1 MPQGA
6 WRLGGKANSYKKET
20 MFYFCLCVCEQTGKW
35 HEAGRRACNSNLLW
49 HQQGSRD
56 RRNSCNSQHAAADR
70 LRHTIRG
77 GTNPQAAVTNP
88 SLAATAN
95 NALFAIDSLSR
106 RRVSLRHSVFVC
118 LYGGHTSDK
127 IRSRHS
133 ACCFALSPL
142 ITRFTVCTSWLR
154 LC

>member
-1 MPQGA
+1 MEV
-6 WRLGGKANSYKKET
+6 GGKANSYKKRRSIS
-20 MFYFCLCVCEQTGKW
+20 VCEQTGKW
-35 HEAGRRACNSNLLW
+35 HGAGRRTCSNNLLW

-56 RRNSCNSQHAAADR
+56 RRSSCNSQHAAADL
-70 LRHTIRG
+70 LRHTTRG
-77 GTNPQAAVTNP
+77 GTNPEAAVTNP
-88 SLAATAN
+88 SLAVTAN

-106 RRVSLRHSVFVC
+106 RRVSLRHSVCVC
-118 LYGGHTSDK
+118 LYGGQAADK

-142 ITRFTVCTSWLR
+142 IARLTVYTSQLR